1 MSVAARDIDSG
12 ESPIT
17 IREDENDIKIALVEH
32 SSWKDFYYVY
42 IMNKVLTLSKN
53 LDVINNNIFFIL
65 LS

>member
-32 SSWKDFYYVY
+32 SSWKDFIMY
-42 IMNKVLTLSKN
+42 I
-53 LDVINNNIFFIL
+53 
-65 LS
+65 